1 MFALSVAVEINPPG
15 ASPLLTREEVWRG
28 LTMKAE
34 NALPFVPAMQSC
46 SVLERFENG
55 LVREVVARGER
66 FTERVTFTPPIQVLF
81 ERQDER
87 GNAAGWITNVIS
99 ESDRGLLLTFTF
111 EVAIA
116 GVLSGSVQEQQRGDE
131 MKGSY
136 VDAVRATLAAVRKLK
151 LERGSS

>member
-1 MFALSVAVEINPPG
+1 MYALSLAFEVNPAG
-15 ASPLLTREEVWRG
+15 AESLLTREEVWRG
-28 LTMKAE
+28 LVMKAE

-46 SVLERFENG
+46 AVIERFENG

-66 FTERVTFTPPIQVLF
+66 FIERVTFTPPIQVLF
-81 ERQDER
+81 ERRDEH

-111 EVAIA
+111 DVAIPGA
-116 GVLSGSVQEQQRGDE
+116 APGSAQEQQRGEE

-136 VDAVRATLAAVRKLK
+136 EDAVRATLAAVRKLK